1 MRVPLLDIQAQLAPI
16 ADEVNAAVCD
26 VIASGQY
33 ALGPAVA
40 EFESAITE
48 YTGAK
53 HAIGMSSG
61 TDALLA
67 ALMALDV
74 GPGDV
79 VIVPPFTFFA
89 TASTVVRLGAKPAFV
104 DIDPHT
110 FNIDPDALCAWFAN
124 WKGVKPKAIIPV
136 HLYGQCADMDAILAI
151 ASDHGVPVIED
162 AAQAL
167 GASYPS
173 KDGTHHAGTMGL
185 AGTYSFYPTKNLSAI
200 GDAGMLVTNDDAFA
214 DRLRKLRNHGGTDP
228 YTHTLLGGN
237 FRMDGVQA
245 AALSVKLPQL
255 NRWNEARR
263 ANADYYDQRFAD
275 APITTPALS
284 YSRDHH
290 CYHQYV
296 ITVPD
301 RRDTFRA
308 FLAEN
313 EIGSAVYYPEPLHRV
328 PVFEALG
335 YPAGRF
341 PVSEHAARTVLALP
355 ISPEVSPE
363 MRTYVADCVLNFF
376 NESN

>member
-16 ADEVNAAVCD
+16 ADDVNAAVCG

-40 EFESAITE
+40 EFESAVAG

-79 VIVPPFTFFA
+79 VVVPPFTFFA
-89 TASTVVRLGAKPAFV
+89 TASTVARLGATPAFV
-104 DIDPHT
+104 DIDPT
-110 FNIDPDALCAWFAN
+110 SFNISPDALRSWFAD
-124 WKGVKPKAIIPV
+124 WSGAMPKAIVPV
-136 HLYGQCADMDAILAI
+136 HLYGQCADMNAILSI
-151 ASDHGVPVIED
+151 AAEHGVPVIED

-167 GASYPS
+167 GASYPGA
-173 KDGTHHAGTMGL
+173 DGPMHAGTMGL

-200 GDAGMLVTNDDAFA
+200 GDAGMIVTSDDALA

-245 AALSVKLPQL
+245 AALSVKLPHL
-255 NRWNEARR
+255 ARWNGARR
-263 ANADYYDQRFAD
+263 ANAEYYDQQFAGSTVM
-275 APITTPALS
+275 PPALS

-296 ITVPD
+296 ITVPEQ
-301 RRDTFRA
+301 RDALRA
-308 FLAEN
+308 FLTEK
-313 EIGSAVYYPEPLHRV
+313 EIGCAVYYPEPLHRV
-328 PVFEALG
+328 PVFESLG
-335 YPAGRF
+335 YESGRF

-355 ISPEVSPE
+355 VCPEVTAE
-363 MRTYVADCVLNFF
+363 MRAYVVDTVLDFF
-376 NESN
+376 N

>member
-1 MRVPLLDIQAQLAPI
+1 MQVPLLDIQAQLAPI
-16 ADEVNAAVCD
+16 ADEVNAAVCS

-40 EFESAITE
+40 EFESAVTE
-48 YTGAK
+48 YTGAA

-89 TASTVVRLGAKPAFV
+89 TASTVVRLGATPAFV
-104 DIDPHT
+104 DIDPNS
-110 FNIDPDALCAWFAN
+110 FNIDPDALRAWFAS
-124 WKGVKPKAIIPV
+124 WQGERPKAIMPV
-136 HLYGQCADMDAILAI
+136 HLYGQCADMDSLLSI
-151 ASDHGVPVIED
+151 ANEYGVPIIED

-167 GASYPS
+167 GATYPTEQ
-173 KDGTHHAGTMGL
+173 GLRHAGTMGSM
-185 AGTYSFYPTKNLSAI
+185 GTYSFYPTKNLSAI
-200 GDAGMLVTNDDAFA
+200 GDAGMLVTNDDALA

-237 FRMDGVQA
+237 FRMDGVQG
-245 AALSVKLPQL
+245 AALYVKLPHL
-255 NRWNEARR
+255 DRWNDARR
-263 ANADYYDQRFAD
+263 ANATYYDQRFGGS
-275 APITTPALS
+275 PVTPPALS

-296 ITVPD
+296 ITVPE
-301 RRDTFRA
+301 RRDALRA
-308 FLAEN
+308 FLAEK

-328 PVFEALG
+328 PVFQDLG
-335 YPAGRF
+335 YKDGSLPM
-341 PVSEHAARTVLALP
+341 SEVAARTVLALP
-355 ISPEVSPE
+355 ISPEVTPD
-363 MRTYVADCVLNFF
+363 MRTYVADNVLRFF
-376 NESN
+376 C

>member
-16 ADEVNAAVCD
+16 MDDVNAAVRD

-40 EFESAITE
+40 EFESAVAA
-48 YTGAK
+48 YTGAA

-79 VIVPPFTFFA
+79 VVVPPFTFFA
-89 TASTVVRLGAKPAFV
+89 TASTVARLGAQPAFV
-104 DIDPHT
+104 DIDPHS
-110 FNIDPDALCAWFAN
+110 FNLDPEALRAWFTN
-124 WKGVKPKAIIPV
+124 WTGKRPKAIMPV
-136 HLYGQCADMDAILAI
+136 HLYGQCAAMNEILAI
-151 ASDHGVPVIED
+151 AAEHDVPVIED

-173 KDGTHHAGTMGL
+173 ANGTRHAGTMGL

-214 DRLRKLRNHGGTDP
+214 ERIRKLRNHGGTDP
-228 YTHTLLGGN
+228 YSHTLLGGN

-245 AALSVKLPQL
+245 AALSVKLPHL
-255 NRWNEARR
+255 DRWNNARR

-275 APITTPALS
+275 APVTPPALS
-284 YSRDHH
+284 YSRANH

-296 ITVPD
+296 ISVPE
-301 RRDTFRA
+301 RRDALRDY
-308 FLAEN
+308 LAER

-328 PVFEALG
+328 PVFEAMGFGADNLG
-335 YPAGRF
+335 
-341 PVSEHAARTVLALP
+341 VSENAARTVLALP
-355 ISPEVSPE
+355 VSPEVTSE
-363 MRTYVADCVLNFF
+363 MRTFVADNVLNFLT
-376 NESN
+376 